1 MLALSTE
8 HHPEPFLWRLL
19 VDRRHQRR
27 GIGRKALDLV
37 EAEMVSCG
45 DTTLLV
51 SWEEGKGSPAPMY
64 LQRGFATTGNIV
76 DGETEARKQ
85 LV

>member
-1 MLALSTE
+1 
-8 HHPEPFLWRLL
+8 
-19 VDRRHQRR
+19 
-27 GIGRKALDLV
+27 
-37 EAEMVSCG
+37 VSRG